1 MGFLPQDLLRGVLP
15 HNRTLQLRRPGG
27 FKTSSSSPF
36 RSRGKRSFS
45 TPNPTFASRQI
56 DVKDPGLATFPYF
69 LFPPRE
75 NSTETEKLKSKKQ
88 ENFLSGTPST
98 KHRFYDF
105 IDIMTNAIYD
115 EYLKTGAIYNIFVE
129 HPVQKMTF

>member
-1 MGFLPQDLLRGVLP
+1 M
-15 HNRTLQLRRPGG
+15 
-27 FKTSSSSPF
+27 
-36 RSRGKRSFS
+36 SFS

-56 DVKDPGLATFPYF
+56 DVKDPGLATFPDF

-115 EYLKTGAIYNIFVE
+115 EYLKTSAIYNIFVE